1 MGLFVTCHYKK
12 ILIFFLFLC
21 CYSISA
27 FESGGIASGTGFYIS
42 NEGYILSAYHVIKNH
57 DEVWVRSSDDKKWR
71 HTEIVKVDAVLD
83 LALLRTKKNS
93 QFLKITNW
101 ESVPIGLE
109 VCSIGYPML
118 GFQGTAIRITQG
130 IINSDEG
137 ASGQKKLF
145 QLSAEVEKGNSGGP
159 VIAPDGSVVGIILSK
174 LDALSVAEKIQDL
187 PQNVNFALK
196 TRPLLKFL
204 EDTPVNLKIN
214 DLNLSTRLKPYEIL
228 KNTEPAIVRILSISK
243 EEAMKHLD
251 LVE

>member
-1 MGLFVTCHYKK
+1 
-12 ILIFFLFLC
+12 
-21 CYSISA
+21 
-27 FESGGIASGTGFYIS
+27 
-42 NEGYILSAYHVIKNH
+42 
-57 DEVWVRSSDDKKWR
+57 
-71 HTEIVKVDAVLD
+71 VKVDAILD
-83 LALLRTKKNS
+83 LALLHTKKNAPG
-93 QFLKITNW
+93 LKLANW

-118 GFQGTAIRITQG
+118 GFQGTSIRITQG

-159 VIAPDGSVVGIILSK
+159 VIAPDGSVVGIVLSK

-204 EDTPVNLKIN
+204 EDTPVNVKGS
-214 DLNLSTRLKPYEIL
+214 DLNLSVRLRPFEIL
-228 KNTEPAIVRILSISK
+228 KNTEPAIVRILSIDK
-243 EEAMKHLD
+243 AEAMKHLD